1 MKFSKKRSAEGKLE
15 KEYKKINLTN
25 LLLILALILFL
36 FDIAYR
42 RLNLDFSKYIKM
54 DIRNKKMKVN
64 ENSFGK
70 EELAVEKE
78 VDNARTTEKSSDSL
92 KDEVKKK
99 EKKSKLKKEKKV
111 EKPKPQTLDTSALLK
126 KKNDR
131 NGI

>member
-1 MKFSKKRSAEGKLE
+1 
-15 KEYKKINLTN
+15 
-25 LLLILALILFL
+25 
-36 FDIAYR
+36 
-42 RLNLDFSKYIKM
+42 M

-78 VDNARTTEKSSDSL
+78 VDSARTTEKSSDSL